1 VRVNLTRNIGLPGEM
16 SEGEVEDVVEEA
28 LNMGRQERYPVRR
41 GNIPPMDPA
50 NLPAARIAAADLEI
64 LKGRFPHL
72 ADFSNQFL
80 QSRTTDELL
89 RIESTSLK
97 LGDAGT

>member
-1 VRVNLTRNIGLPGEM
+1 M
-16 SEGEVEDVVEEA
+16 SEGEAEDVLEEA
-28 LNMGRQERYPVRR
+28 LDITRVERDPVRR
-41 GNIPPMDPA
+41 NVNPLPDPA
-50 NLPAARIAAADLEI
+50 GNQQAPRIAAADLEI

-72 ADFSNQFL
+72 ADFSDQFL

-97 LGDAGT
+97 LRDAERGRDAEAT